1 MMKKEE
7 ENIPE
12 VDESLLTEEQKQ
24 AMEAERKVPWGWLI
38 FMGVVL
44 TLIVACVIVV
54 LCLK

>member
-1 MMKKEE
+1 MKKEE

-24 AMEAERKVPWGWLI
+24 AMEAERKIPWGWLI

>member
-1 MMKKEE
+1 MKKEE

-24 AMEAERKVPWGWLI
+24 IIEAERKTPWGWLI